1 MKSLAAASAVVASVF
16 AFAAPASAHDKGDSS
31 ALFVQTN
38 AVDGNAI
45 VAYNSRLEPVG
56 TYRTGGEGGALDGA
70 VVDRLASQGSVTL
83 DRAHSLLYAVNAGSN
98 TITVFGV
105 HGTKLHKLQVIGSGG
120 TFPVSVA
127 VHGNLVYVLNARDG
141 GSVQGFRRFGARLVL
156 VPQWSRP
163 LGLDAAATPEFTHTP
178 GEVAFSPDGRQ
189 LLVTTKANTH
199 AVDVFAVDAYG
210 TPATKPTVNVLAGDV
225 PFAVAFD
232 KAGHLAVAEAG
243 PNAVAGFDL
252 RRDGTIAKLGSAATG
267 GAATCWI
274 VYAKGTYYVA
284 NAGSDTI
291 SIHRPDGAGGLTTI
305 GTTGTDGGPVDLAVS
320 GDGSH
325 LYVQTGAQGRVDA
338 FGINAD
344 GSLTA
349 DGSVTVPNSIGGEG
363 IAAS

>member
-1 MKSLAAASAVVASVF
+1 MKSLAIAGAVVASVF
-16 AFAAPASAHDKGDSS
+16 AVATPASAHGTDDSS
-31 ALFVQTN
+31 AIVVQTN
-38 AVDGNAI
+38 ALDGNAI
-45 VAYNSRLEPVG
+45 VAYDSQLKPAG
-56 TYRTGGEGGALDGA
+56 TYRTGGKGGALDGA

-83 DRAHSLLYAVNAGSN
+83 DRAQSLLYAVNAGSN

-105 HGTKLHKLQVIGSGG
+105 HGTRLHKLQVIGSGG
-120 TFPVSVA
+120 AFPVSVT

-141 GSVQGFRRFGARLVL
+141 GSIQGFRRFGTRLVR
-156 VPQWSRP
+156 VPQWNRP

-178 GEVAFSPDGRQ
+178 GEVAFSPNGRQ

-199 AVDVFAVDAYG
+199 AVDVFALDAHG
-210 TPATKPTVNVLAGDV
+210 TPASKPTVNVLAGDV

-243 PNAVAGFDL
+243 PNAVASFDL
-252 RRDGTIAKLGSAATG
+252 RRNGTIRELGSAATG

-274 VYAKGTYYVA
+274 VYAKGAYYVA
-284 NAGSDTI
+284 NAGSATI
-291 SIHRPDGAGGLTTI
+291 SIHRPDRAGGLTTV
-305 GTTGTDGGPVDLAVS
+305 GTIGTDGGPVDLAVS

-325 LYVQTGAQGRVDA
+325 LYVQTGAAGRVNA
-338 FGINAD
+338 FAIKAD

-349 DGSVTVPNSIGGEG
+349 DGSVTVPNSAGGEG